1 MLAAWSIVGIL
12 YYWFMFEKDKDYRF
26 GKSTVM
32 WILMLF
38 LLFFST
44 NVWIRLKSES
54 AILVDGKSA
63 GAVNKI
69 LVSGSL
75 VQLVVILIALF
86 IVYRLFVT
94 MLRRE
99 KEMEYALYFFSCL
112 SAASS

>member
-38 LLFFST
+38 LLFFSA

-99 KEMEYALYFFSCL
+99 KKMEYALYFFSCL

>member
-1 MLAAWSIVGIL
+1 
-12 YYWFMFEKDKDYRF
+12 
-26 GKSTVM
+26 
-32 WILMLF
+32 
-38 LLFFST
+38 
-44 NVWIRLKSES
+44 VWIRLKSES